1 MKRITIVLF
10 SLLLVLACNKDQ
22 KTKTK
27 DKSSSQGT
35 QQTKAPV
42 KTEEPSSS
50 LATKSID
57 YKEGN
62 TALEGY
68 LAYDP
73 SIKGKRPAILLAHA
87 WMGLDDYAKRRT
99 RQLAKMG
106 YIVFALD
113 IYGKGVHAKDH
124 KEAARLSSTYAKDRK
139 LMRARAHAGLEVLKK
154 HKLTDTNRIASLG
167 YCFGGATVLELAR
180 SGADIKGTVT
190 FHGMLGTPRPED
202 ARNIKGKILILHGAA
217 DKFVPPKVVKA
228 FRDEMEKAK
237 VDWSMKSYKDAVHA
251 FTVREA
257 GSDPST
263 GLAYNETADKKSWKE
278 MTSFL
283 KVLFK

>member
-1 MKRITIVLF
+1 MKKIVII
-10 SLLLVLACNKDQ
+10 LLSILAIAACNKDQ
-22 KTKTK
+22 KEKKNYITF
-27 DKSSSQGT
+27 DH
-35 QQTKAPV
+35 V
-42 KTEEPSSS
+42 EETID
-50 LATKSID
+50 TKSIN
-57 YKEGN
+57 YKDGN

-73 SIKGKRPAILLAHA
+73 WIKGKRPAILLAHA
-87 WMGLDDYAKRRT
+87 WKGLDDYAKRRT

-124 KEAARLSSTYAKDRK
+124 KEAAQLSGIYTNDRK
-139 LMRARAHAGLEVLKK
+139 LMRARARAGLEVLSK
-154 HKLTDTNRIASLG
+154 HKLTDTNRIASVG

-190 FHGMLGTPRPED
+190 FHGNLTTPTPQD
-202 ARNIKGKILILHGAA
+202 AKNIKGKVLVLHGAA
-217 DKFVPPKVVKA
+217 DTFVSPKVVAA
-228 FRDEMEKAK
+228 FRKEMDQAK

-257 GSDPST
+257 GNDPST
-263 GLAYNETADKKSWKE
+263 GLAYNEAADKESWKE
-278 MTSFL
+278 MKSFL
-283 KVLFK
+283 KILFK

>member
-1 MKRITIVLF
+1 MKSNLKKIVIILLIILAIT
-10 SLLLVLACNKDQ
+10 ACNKDQ
-22 KTKTK
+22 KEKK
-27 DKSSSQGT
+27 NYIAFDHVERIIT
-35 QQTKAPV
+35 QT
-42 KTEEPSSS
+42 
-50 LATKSID
+50 ID

-73 SIKGKRPAILLAHA
+73 SVKGKRPAILLAHA
-87 WMGLDDYAKRRT
+87 WKGLDDYAKRRT
-99 RQLAKMG
+99 QQLAKMG

-124 KEAARLSSTYAKDRK
+124 KEAAQLSGIYTNDRK
-139 LMRARAHAGLEVLKK
+139 LMRARVRAGLEVLSK
-154 HKLTDTNRIASLG
+154 HKLTDTSRIAAVG
-167 YCFGGATVLELAR
+167 YCFGGAAVLELAR

-190 FHGMLGTPRPED
+190 FHGNLTNPHPED
-202 ARNIKGKILILHGAA
+202 AKNIKGKVLVLHGAA
-217 DKFVPPKVVKA
+217 DTFVSPKVVA
-228 FRDEMEKAK
+228 SFRKEMDKAK
-237 VDWSMKSYKDAVHA
+237 VDWSMKSYKGAVHA

-257 GSDPST
+257 GTDTST
-263 GLAYNETADKKSWKE
+263 GLAYNETADKESWKE